1 MAVYNKVN
9 TAVIYYCLNITS
21 QKKTTNTMLNLLTKK
36 RQRFFS
42 SYIVKSPYK
51 DIKMPSVLTLAEFIS
66 SKWTNVP
73 SIESKI
79 ACVDGI
85 TGDTRTF
92 GDYKN
97 DIDTLAAQ
105 FIAMGLKHGDSI
117 SLQSPNHVDFL
128 TCICAAGRK

>member
-1 MAVYNKVN
+1 M
-9 TAVIYYCLNITS
+9 
-21 QKKTTNTMLNLLTKK
+21 
-36 RQRFFS
+36 
-42 SYIVKSPYK
+42 
-51 DIKMPSVLTLAEFIS
+51 
-66 SKWTNVP
+66 
-73 SIESKI
+73 
-79 ACVDGI
+79 DGI